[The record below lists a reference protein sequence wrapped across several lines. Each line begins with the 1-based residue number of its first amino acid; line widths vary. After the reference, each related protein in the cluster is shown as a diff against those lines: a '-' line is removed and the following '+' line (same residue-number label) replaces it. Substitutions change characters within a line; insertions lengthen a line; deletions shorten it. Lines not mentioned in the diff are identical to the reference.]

1 MCDNRRVPD
10 FAGFEGN
17 PDFVLSLARGLEII
31 EAFQDRP
38 DGVTVGDVAS
48 RTGLSRAA
56 VRRSLITLELLGY
69 AGHNGPIY
77 RLGSR
82 VLRLGF
88 SFLSSSSLTALA
100 LPILEEMS
108 AAIHESTSLSEL
120 EGNEIV
126 YLARS
131 ATRRVMS
138 VGLSI
143 GSRLP
148 AYCTSM
154 GRVLLAAMPPAE
166 RGAYLKQA
174 VLHRQTPKTIGRRRN
189 WPPNLERVA
198 ETGLCARRP
207 GTGTRPAVIGCP
219 GVYAVRESRRRDEYW
234 CPRRPQVGPR
244 RCRAVSS
251 GAAGARPA
259 VSDRAAVV
267 DNSRAFIVLIAD
279 KRTVAYD
286 ARLNLRRNS
295 NPVWT
300 LRRLTRRNSNRRSR
314 SDSPQSALLARN
326 SQLDP
331 GAIDDVIYG
340 CANQAGEDN
349 RNVARMAALLAG
361 LPDSVPGATV
371 NRLCGSSLEAAAV
384 AARGIRAGEIDLAI
398 AGGVESM
405 SRAPFVLSKPDAP
418 WARSQKL
425 EDTTLGWRFV
435 NPLMRER
442 YGVDSMGETAE
453 NVAAECGIARVDQDA
468 FAWRSQQRTA
478 AAISAGRL
486 AEEIVPVE
494 IPKKPAVDQPTSIR
508 DRTPRWKA

>member
-174 VLHRQTPKTIGRRRN
+174 VLHRQTPKTITTKRKLAAELDRVCQQGYALVDQE
-189 WPPNLERVA
+189 LELGLRSIAVPVVTRSGRVA
-198 ETGLCARRP
+198 AAMNTGVQA
-207 GTGTRPAVIGCP
+207 
-219 GVYAVRESRRRDEYW
+219 SR
-234 CPRRPQVGPR
+234 
-244 RCRAVSS
+244 
-251 GAAGARPA
+251 
-259 VSDRAAVV
+259 
-267 DNSRAFIVLIAD
+267 
-279 KRTVAYD
+279 VA
-286 ARLNLRRNS
+286 
-295 NPVWT
+295 
-300 LRRLTRRNSNRRSR
+300 
-314 SDSPQSALLARN
+314 
-326 SQLDP
+326 
-331 GAIDDVIYG
+331 
-340 CANQAGEDN
+340 
-349 RNVARMAALLAG
+349 
-361 LPDSVPGATV
+361 
-371 NRLCGSSLEAAAV
+371 
-384 AARGIRAGEIDLAI
+384 
-398 AGGVESM
+398 
-405 SRAPFVLSKPDAP
+405 
-418 WARSQKL
+418 
-425 EDTTLGWRFV
+425 
-435 NPLMRER
+435 
-442 YGVDSMGETAE
+442 
-453 NVAAECGIARVDQDA
+453 
-468 FAWRSQQRTA
+468 
-478 AAISAGRL
+478 
-486 AEEIVPVE
+486 PVE
-494 IPKKPAVDQPTSIR
+494 MIERFLPVLREGAQR
-508 DRTPRWKA
+508 LGQALG